1 MFFHPPNPKVM
12 RYDWLVALTQ
22 DVQNKYY
29 LDLSPKGASQEE
41 IEQLEAELGVKLP
54 DSYREF
60 LKIWNGGELRTSR
73 ILSVEELL
81 DYAKEWGFT
90 KFDTEIKIADKR
102 QRHYYA
108 SRPAHHLIFRTF
120 ELSPV
125 VFCLD
130 TRDQQG
136 GENFIAQYDAEED
149 LEGHLKPIF
158 PSFESMLIKEI
169 LEDICT
175 DAESFLDWDNPE
187 NVDWIALEKKSI
199 YWEAQLQGL
208 SRI

>member
-1 MFFHPPNPKVM
+1 M
-12 RYDWLVALTQ
+12 RYDWLIALTQ
-22 DVQNKYY
+22 DVRNKYY
-29 LDLSPKGASQEE
+29 LDLSPKGASQKE
-41 IEQLEAELGVKLP
+41 IAHLETELGVKLP

-60 LKIWNGGELRTSR
+60 LKIWNGGEIRTSR
-73 ILSVEELL
+73 ILSVDELL
-81 DYAKEWGFT
+81 DYAKEWGFE
-90 KFDTEIKIADKR
+90 KFDTKIKIADKR

-108 SRPAHHLIFRTF
+108 SRPAHQLIFRTF

-130 TRDQQG
+130 TRYEQA
-136 GENFIAQYDAEED
+136 GEYFIAQYDADEN

-158 PSFESMLIKEI
+158 PSFESMLIEEI
-169 LEDICT
+169 LQDICT

-199 YWEAQLQGL
+199 YWESQLQDL
-208 SRI
+208 PRI